1 MWSNDYKFFADF
13 DEETRQQ
20 SPLLFADGFAPLGTD
35 IATVDNGPAW
45 QHLMN
50 SQTFGTPF
58 GIPSAARSNSTFS
71 GEGLWQGSKRRVS
84 WNGPAWARQN
94 ISIFNSLLYYA
105 QHVDSSTEAS
115 AVQLFERLLA
125 ACAGSTA
132 YSRFPAC
139 WNPLAG
145 TMNAACGGETVG
157 DWPITNTIL
166 AALAGVGQADERDNV
181 TVSPL
186 PVEIDWFIAENI
198 VRLGQ
203 KITIIWE
210 QREGFRILVNKREV
224 HSSTHRMKVAFN
236 L

>member
-1 MWSNDYKFFADF
+1 
-13 DEETRQQ
+13 
-20 SPLLFADGFAPLGTD
+20 
-35 IATVDNGPAW
+35 
-45 QHLMN
+45 
-50 SQTFGTPF
+50 
-58 GIPSAARSNSTFS
+58 
-71 GEGLWQGSKRRVS
+71 
-84 WNGPAWARQN
+84 
-94 ISIFNSLLYYA
+94 
-105 QHVDSSTEAS
+105 
-115 AVQLFERLLA
+115 
-125 ACAGSTA
+125 
-132 YSRFPAC
+132 
-139 WNPLAG
+139 
-145 TMNAACGGETVG
+145 MNAACGGETVG

>member
-105 QHVDSSTEAS
+105 QHVDSSTEES

-125 ACAGSTA
+125 A
-132 YSRFPAC
+132 
-139 WNPLAG
+139 
-145 TMNAACGGETVG
+145 
-157 DWPITNTIL
+157 
-166 AALAGVGQADERDNV
+166 
-181 TVSPL
+181 
-186 PVEIDWFIAENI
+186 
-198 VRLGQ
+198 
-203 KITIIWE
+203 
-210 QREGFRILVNKREV
+210 
-224 HSSTHRMKVAFN
+224 
-236 L
+236 